1 MDRIGGADGFVSSRL
16 CALPVDETYVRVGD
30 PVVFAY
36 DSNDAGGGVSN
47 RIGPSDVGAK
57 MPRSVAED
65 GGELNWRGLLLLDGA
80 GELGANVDGG
90 GLSMRIESSLCGCSR
105 RNS

>member
-1 MDRIGGADGFVSSRL
+1 M
-16 CALPVDETYVRVGD
+16 
-30 PVVFAY
+30 FAY

-47 RIGPSDVGAK
+47 RRGPSDVGAK

-65 GGELNWRGLLLLDGA
+65 GGVLNWRGLRLLDGA

-90 GLSMRIESSLCGCSR
+90 GLSMRIESSLRGCSR
-105 RNS
+105 RKSCWGWRSLTESRGNDGGAR